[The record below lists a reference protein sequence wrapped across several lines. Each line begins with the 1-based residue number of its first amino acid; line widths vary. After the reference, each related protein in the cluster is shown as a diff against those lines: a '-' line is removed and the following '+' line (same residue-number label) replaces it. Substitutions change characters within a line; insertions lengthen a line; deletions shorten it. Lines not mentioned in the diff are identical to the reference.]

1 MMALVTGGTKGIG
14 LAIVNQL
21 TKDGIETVGCSRSTV
36 PPCDVANPASIDEF
50 MLRAGNFDI
59 LVHNAGGGGRYGDR
73 NDVIQ
78 KNALAAEQLIYC
90 VLPYMLASRWGRVV
104 CITSIYAHRA
114 APRPWFGMAKAA
126 EAALIS
132 SLAKHKDYVRKGVTF
147 NCVAPGHIDVG
158 TVDLTLDMR
167 GSPLGRMGLPSEV
180 AAVVSFLCSKQA
192 SLVNGANIIVD
203 GGESA

>member
-1 MMALVTGGTKGIG
+1 MRALVTGGTKGIG
-14 LAIVNQL
+14 LAIVDQL
-21 TKDGIETVGCSRSTV
+21 HADGYDVLACSRSTV
-36 PPCDVANPASIDEF
+36 PPCDVSEPVSIDAF
-50 MLRAGNFDI
+50 MKWAGAFDVLI
-59 LVHNAGGGGRYGDR
+59 HCAGGGGRYGDR
-73 NDVIQ
+73 DVVIQ
-78 KNALAAEQLIYC
+78 KNALAAEQLIYW
-90 VLPYMLASRWGRVV
+90 VLPHMLDQHWGRVV

-126 EAALIS
+126 QAALMA

-158 TVDLTLDMR
+158 TPVDMTE
-167 GSPLGRMGLPSEV
+167 SPLGRMGTPQEV
-180 AAVVSFLCSKQA
+180 AHVVSFLCSERA

>member
-1 MMALVTGGTKGIG
+1 MSRALVTGGTKGIG

-21 TKDGIETVGCSRSTV
+21 HKDGHNVLACSRSTV
-36 PPCDVANPASIDEF
+36 PPCDVSDPENIDAF
-50 MLRAGNFDI
+50 MKWAGGFDI

-73 NDVIQ
+73 DIVLQ
-78 KNALAAEQLIYC
+78 KNALALEQLIYW
-90 VLPYMLASRWGRVV
+90 VLPYMLSQNFGRIV

-126 EAALIS
+126 QAAFMA
-132 SLAKHKDYVRKGVTF
+132 SLAKHKDYVRAGVTF

-158 TVDLTLDMR
+158 VSVDMAD
-167 GSPLGRMGLPSEV
+167 SPLGRMGTPQEV
-180 AAVVSFLCSKQA
+180 AHVVSFLCSEKA

-203 GGESA
+203 GGETA